1 MGTAFRMTRRSG
13 LLRILFVA
21 VFLLLNFAGEL
32 PAADESIVRKS
43 AVQIMHDYFTEQK
56 YDEALAASAAA
67 LEEQPDSYLIHNM
80 LAYIHWQRAEW
91 DKMLASAE
99 KALKIKDKDA
109 EMLLLAG
116 RARYMKKE
124 YASAAETL
132 ENAFIAGEGT
142 NIRNPEICF
151 DLAAAYVQLN
161 QYEKAIEWA
170 QKAVSLDPGFAT
182 AHYVLGRTYFE
193 AGKFAESVPNFLK
206 SLELKESLTGVR
218 EYLGLAYAKSG
229 DQEKARQTFQEI
241 LKNDPDNKTAKEN
254 LAALQ

>member
-13 LLRILFVA
+13 LLRILFAA
-21 VFLLLNFAGEL
+21 VFLLLNFAGGL
-32 PAADESIVRKS
+32 RAADESIVRKS
-43 AVQIMHDYFTEQK
+43 AVQIMHDYFT
-56 YDEALAASAAA
+56 AAA

-229 DQEKARQTFQEI
+229 DREKARQTFQEI